1 MEQFIQ
7 RRLKDPRFAAAD
19 SSVKPWYQSTSYVR
33 EKYVF
38 NEEMPK
44 KKKKKSGSGSESD
57 SSSSESGGEGE
68 HKKKKKKS
76 KEEKKN
82 TGDGK
87 KKGRCWTGYEPTPGK
102 EPYTEGSC
110 RKKTH

>member
-33 EKYVF
+33 EKHVF

-44 KKKKKSGSGSESD
+44 KKRKKRGSKSGSESSS
-57 SSSSESGGEGE
+57 SSSSEPESDGEGE
-68 HKKKKKKS
+68 SNK
-76 KEEKKN
+76 
-82 TGDGK
+82 GK
-87 KKGRCWTGYEPTPGK
+87 KKGRCWEGY
-102 EPYTEGSC
+102 
-110 RKKTH
+110 

>member
-33 EKYVF
+33 EKHVF

-44 KKKKKSGSGSESD
+44 KKRKKRESD
-57 SSSSESGGEGE
+57 SGSDKSSSESEGEGE
-68 HKKKKKKS
+68 HKENEK
-76 KEEKKN
+76 KEETKK
-82 TGDGK
+82 TGDGE
-87 KKGRCWTGYEPTPGK
+87 KKGRCWEGYEPTPGK
-102 EPYTEGSC
+102 APYTDGSC
-110 RKKTH
+110 RKKKKKH

>member
-33 EKYVF
+33 EKHVF

-44 KKKKKSGSGSESD
+44 KKRKKGGSKSGSDTSS
-57 SSSSESGGEGE
+57 SSSSESESDGEGGR
-68 HKKKKKKS
+68 KKR
-76 KEEKKN
+76 EKR
-82 TGDGK
+82 
-87 KKGRCWTGYEPTPGK
+87 GRCWKDYEPTPGK
-102 EPYTEGSC
+102 EPYTDGSC
-110 RKKTH
+110 QKKSH